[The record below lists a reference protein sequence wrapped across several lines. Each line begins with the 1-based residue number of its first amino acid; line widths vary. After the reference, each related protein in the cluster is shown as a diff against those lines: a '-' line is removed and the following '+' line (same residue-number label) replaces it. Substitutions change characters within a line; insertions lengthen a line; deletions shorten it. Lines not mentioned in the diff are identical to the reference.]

1 MTSRWQFRFAAQA
14 VFWTAILVCA
24 TSVRTN
30 AQSPD
35 ASAADLT
42 KRRQLDEAFNA
53 KLQQLAERY
62 ADQPQVANVL
72 RQQIVYHDPSRVYLY
87 GIPTTIHEEDAAVK
101 LADQVSQTGDAQA
114 DALLQ
119 ELRQRFAE
127 YLFRLAEQ
135 ALERGDAAAA
145 YRLLHE
151 VTHHH
156 PQHPAAKILGE
167 RSVSEVAFQV
177 QNQRRPHPKF
187 GWPGQSYVQIRTD
200 HFQILTNADLEA
212 AKRLALHLEQLQ
224 AAWRQLF
231 FEYWSHP
238 AALRNA
244 WKGSGL
250 TDRQRRRFNVVL
262 FADRAEYVNYLQQM
276 EPQASITLGYYHGVS
291 RQAFFYVGEENE
303 STWLH
308 EATHQL
314 FQETQRVRLPVGANA
329 NFWALE
335 AVAMYMES
343 LQPCGSAW
351 SVGGLEA
358 ERLQIARY
366 RRLVDQQFVPLA
378 TLSTWGQRQLQRDPN
393 IQRIYSQAGGLAHF
407 LMQGEQGKYRDAFL
421 RLIREVYDRRDKPE
435 SLATLAEV
443 SFDTLDRQYQTFC
456 NVGDK
461 DLQQL
466 DNRIAPKQLVLR
478 STNVTDEGMSAV
490 ARWDQLRWLDLTDTA
505 VTDKGLAGLENAA
518 ALEQL
523 TLERTDVT
531 DRTAQRIGRLAALRQ
546 LDLSSTKITDA
557 GVASL
562 SGLTHLESLW
572 LTNLVIT
579 DEAVDS
585 LRKLRAL
592 RQLDIQNTRISTSRS
607 QQLQQSLPE
616 RDQAGDQ

>member
-1 MTSRWQFRFAAQA
+1 MR
-14 VFWTAILVCA
+14 

-53 KLQQLAERY
+53 KLQQLAKRY

-72 RQQIVYHDPSRVYLY
+72 RQQIVYHDPSRIYLY
-87 GIPTTIHEEDAAVK
+87 GIPTTIHEEDAATT
-101 LADQVSQTGDAQA
+101 LEDHAIQTGDAQA

-177 QNQRRPHPKF
+177 QDQRRPHPKF

-231 FEYWSHP
+231 FDYWSHP
-238 AALRNA
+238 AALKNA

-250 TDRQRRRFNVVL
+250 TDRQRRRFNVAL

-291 RQAFFYVGEENE
+291 RQAFFYVGEANE

-378 TLSTWGQRQLQRDPN
+378 TLSTWGQRQLQQDPN
-393 IQRIYSQAGGLAHF
+393 IQRIYSQAGGVAHF

-421 RLIREVYDRRDKPE
+421 RLIREVYDRQDKPG
-435 SLATLAEV
+435 SLAALAEV
-443 SFDTLDRQYQTFC
+443 SFETLDQQYQTFC
-456 NVGDK
+456 NIGDH

-466 DNRIAPKQLVLR
+466 DNRIAPQQLVLR

-505 VTDKGLAGLENAA
+505 VTDKGLAGLDSATV
-518 ALEQL
+518 LQQL

-531 DRTAQRIGRLAALRQ
+531 DRTAQRISRLTALRQ
-546 LDLSSTKITDA
+546 LDLSSTKITDVGA
-557 GVASL
+557 ASL

-572 LTNLVIT
+572 LTSTAIT
-579 DEAVDS
+579 DEAADS
-585 LRKLRAL
+585 LQKLRSL
-592 RQLDIQNTRISTSRS
+592 RQLDIQNTRVSALRS

-616 RDQAGDQ
+616 LRQASDP